1 MRDFKSL
8 TCGAILM
15 SALAFSGAISSARA
29 STITLDLTTAVLA
42 GGVTLIGGGTDL
54 KFASNEIGTAT
65 FTFASIPAHQ
75 YVIDVTG
82 QSNQSTSFVDFTI
95 NGTQLGTNTNFGS
108 GFNTIALASFVDPG
122 TSDVFAITNGGTGN
136 TETHISTI
144 TVTGDFAVTPLPGAL
159 PLFATGLA
167 ALGLFGWYRKR
178 KAPAAIAA

>member
-15 SALAFSGAISSARA
+15 SALAFSGAFSSARA
-29 STITLDLTTAVLA
+29 STITLDLTTAALTGDVSLN
-42 GGVTLIGGGTDL
+42 GSDL
-54 KFASNEIGTAT
+54 KFASNGIGTAT

-108 GFNTIALASFVDPG
+108 GFNTIALASFVDPS

-144 TVTGDFAVTPLPGAL
+144 TVTGDFAVTPIPDAL

-167 ALGLFGWYRKR
+167 ALLLFGWHRKR
-178 KAPAAIAA
+178 KAIAVVAA